1 MIDQDSVLNL
11 LFVIIVL
18 EVLSCEFCMG
28 IPWELLYVDDLVII
42 ADSFEKC
49 VVEVN
54 AWKEVLESKDLQVNM
69 KKTMFTASGH
79 KSNVLQDCG
88 QFLCAIGVGNAL
100 HYVLCMQ
107 ILGTLSGDMVSA
119 GGRCETAIIAIK
131 CRITWVNFCHILP
144 TLTVNSLSPRLKYA
158 FLAHEFV
165 VL

>member
-18 EVLSCEFCMG
+18 EVLSCEFRMG

-49 VVEVN
+49 VVKVN
-54 AWKEVLESKDLQVNM
+54 AWKEVLESKNLRVNM

-88 QFLCAIGVGNAL
+88 QFLCAIGVGNAC

-107 ILGTLSGDMVSA
+107 ILGTLSGDIVSA
-119 GGRCETAIIAIK
+119 NGRCETAVIAK
-131 CRITWVNFCHILP
+131 CRTTWVKFFHILP